1 METREYTPEENF
13 EGLFNLFTERF
24 SDYGTEDLLRQVGR
38 YWSPAQ
44 RLALFELLHDR
55 RSRNYTNT
63 SDLNHLLTCRV
74 YRNIRKDNLSIQQKG
89 IVKDRAKFI
98 SLSDVTFK
106 VRESGQKKVRES
118 GQKNVHAFVCGR
130 TFDRVIGNSNVTDSD
145 FYKYANCFN
154 PSDSFRG
161 LTSRIIDGSLKWSQV
176 HYNPFK
182 NDSFVDNC
190 GDPVY
195 CADYAFVCGNGQVWV
210 LR

>member
-1 METREYTPEENF
+1 MELREYTPEKNF

-38 YWSPAQ
+38 HWAPAQ
-44 RLALFELLHDR
+44 RLALYELLHER
-55 RSRNYTNT
+55 TEL
-63 SDLNHLLTCRV
+63 DLNQTLKCMV
-74 YRNIRKDNLSIQQKG
+74 YRNIRKDNLSILQG
-89 IVKDRAKFI
+89 GRVKARSQFI
-98 SLSDVTFK
+98 ALADVTFK
-106 VRESGQKKVRES
+106 VRPSGQKKVRKS

-130 TFDRVIGNSNVTDSD
+130 TFDRVIGKSNITDSD
-145 FYKYANCFN
+145 FTKYVNTFN

-182 NDSFVDNC
+182 ADTFVDNS
-190 GDPVY
+190 GEPVY